1 MRWYSPRDWQ
11 DTAAAGETGS
21 GVVFD
26 AGGDALLR
34 EEKTVASPTEPSPD
48 VAPTTGSDERLT
60 GSEWAGSNLEQQT
73 DKADSRLLHEESDFG
88 EGDGW
93 EWDVVDDGDEGTG
106 EACSEGDRAPLTWV
120 RRGVWAG

>member
-11 DTAAAGETGS
+11 DTAAAATGS
-21 GVVFD
+21 GVVVD

-34 EEKTVASPTEPSPD
+34 EEESVASPTEPSPD
-48 VAPTTGSDERLT
+48 VAPTTGS
-60 GSEWAGSNLEQQT
+60 EWAGSNLEQQT
-73 DKADSRLLHEESDFG
+73 GKADSHLLHEESDFG
-88 EGDGW
+88 KGDGW

-120 RRGVWAG
+120 RCGVWAG